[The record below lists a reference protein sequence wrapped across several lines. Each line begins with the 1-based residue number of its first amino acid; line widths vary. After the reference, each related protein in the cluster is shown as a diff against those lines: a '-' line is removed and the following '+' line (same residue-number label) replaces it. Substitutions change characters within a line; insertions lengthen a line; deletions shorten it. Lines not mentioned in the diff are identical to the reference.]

1 MTSRIPAVVLRQSKY
16 VPKVEFVCVG
26 KLLKDI
32 MLLRFQLPLGLLV
45 QSVLQNGKPQSPRC
59 AVCLNSM
66 QLQTRILQ
74 HFLLSTGFNGK
85 ADGQTR
91 QGLTRLMTS

>member
-32 MLLRFQLPLGLLV
+32 MLLRFQLPLGTEWKTTVASSCFL
-45 QSVLQNGKPQSPRC
+45 PQFD
-59 AVCLNSM
+59 AVPD
-66 QLQTRILQ
+66 T
-74 HFLLSTGFNGK
+74 HFTVFFAFNGF
-85 ADGQTR
+85 
-91 QGLTRLMTS
+91 